1 MLCASTSDLL
11 IAQFFLFGNILRKSW
26 ETPSFFLVCDENPKV
41 IEVLANLHKASK
53 ETRDQACQLITVP
66 AHKIKQIN
74 APLRFTNVV
83 SLS

>member
-11 IAQFFLFGNILRKSW
+11 IAQCFLFGNALRKSW
-26 ETPSFFLVCDENPKV
+26 ETPSFLLVCDENPNV
-41 IEVLANLHKASK
+41 IEVLANLHKTSK

-66 AHKIKQIN
+66 AQKIKQIN